1 MANATIYSR
10 KSMKKEDTKMKD
22 TNYTK
27 KLAYMGA
34 GCGVVL
40 FAVFGLLPGSFL
52 RRSDGIEYSRNNV
65 RHTGRRRAASP
76 DDSSGLDGGRGN
88 GIRDDVHHG
97 LDHTGM
103 AYRHCSG
110 CDKGWKER
118 TGNSRAQINS
128 KQLKGGRVMTEG
140 RRNTMKVGTKIG
152 AGLGVLAFL
161 VFGIIPGFYFGSYG
175 TLILLSHLA
184 GGPVEPTTIVRM
196 LTVVGIMLGIFC
208 VGAVSIVLGSVFGTA
223 MGYVVD
229 VVAGFG
235 KVKETAEVKAN
246 H

>member
-1 MANATIYSR
+1 
-10 KSMKKEDTKMKD
+10 
-22 TNYTK
+22 
-27 KLAYMGA
+27 
-34 GCGVVL
+34 
-40 FAVFGLLPGSFL
+40 
-52 RRSDGIEYSRNNV
+52 
-65 RHTGRRRAASP
+65 
-76 DDSSGLDGGRGN
+76 
-88 GIRDDVHHG
+88 
-97 LDHTGM
+97 
-103 AYRHCSG
+103 
-110 CDKGWKER
+110 
-118 TGNSRAQINS
+118 
-128 KQLKGGRVMTEG
+128 MTEG

-175 TLILLSHLA
+175 TLVLLSHLA

-235 KVKETAEVKAN
+235 RVKETTEVKAN